1 MSQHQPVWKG
11 HEPFYL
17 NATPSPRTAKSPDD
31 QLVFIGLDD
40 RGVELEV
47 IAVQMPEYLLILPLM
62 PYQYRSI
69 R

>member
-1 MSQHQPVWKG
+1 MLRGRSRSRSHR
-11 HEPFYL
+11 L
-17 NATPSPRTAKSPDD
+17 IDRDASAADD
-31 QLVFIGLDD
+31 RLVFIGLDD

>member
-1 MSQHQPVWKG
+1 MQARQG
-11 HEPFYL
+11 E
-17 NATPSPRTAKSPDD
+17 ADD

-47 IAVQMPEYLLILPLM
+47 IAVQVPEYLLILPLM

>member
-1 MSQHQPVWKG
+1 VVQARQG
-11 HEPFYL
+11 E
-17 NATPSPRTAKSPDD
+17 ADD
-31 QLVFIGLDD
+31 RLVFIGLDD

-47 IAVQMPEYLLILPLM
+47 IAVQMPEYLLILPVL

>member
-1 MSQHQPVWKG
+1 MQGRQG
-11 HEPFYL
+11 E
-17 NATPSPRTAKSPDD
+17 ADD
-31 QLVFIGLDD
+31 RLVFIGLDD

-47 IAVQMPEYLLILPLM
+47 IAVQMPEYLLIFPLM